1 MDKLVIT
8 GGVPLRGEVKISKA
22 KNAYLPIL
30 AAVLLNEHEI
40 ILRNVPELRDIQ
52 TMFSLMKNLGVN
64 IQHLGGRDF
73 SFDASNITSLE
84 AAYDF
89 VKTMRASVCI
99 LGPLLARFGKARASF
114 PGGCA
119 IGARPID
126 FHLKNFQK
134 MGATV
139 SIDKGIIEVHAKEL
153 RSTTLRLNFPS
164 VGATENLVMAAV
176 FTEGET
182 IIENAA
188 LEPEIDDLIRFLIKM
203 GAVIYGMGTKTLKI
217 CGVSSLKGC
226 EYEAIGDRIE
236 AGTYIMASLATE
248 GEVRVSGFNP
258 EHLEFVLEVLKDMGA
273 EINRGRYFVDVFPSK
288 LRSLRVETSP
298 YPGLP
303 TDLQAQL
310 TALCLKASGTSEI
323 IETIFE
329 NRFMH
334 VPELQRLKADITLE
348 GNKAVICETRD
359 LKGAPVMCSDLR
371 ASAALV
377 IAALM
382 SSGTTEISRIYHLER
397 GHEKLFEKLKRLGA
411 SIEKVKAD

>member
-1 MDKLVIT
+1 
-8 GGVPLRGEVKISKA
+8 
-22 KNAYLPIL
+22 
-30 AAVLLNEHEI
+30 
-40 ILRNVPELRDIQ
+40 
-52 TMFSLMKNLGVN
+52 MKNLGVN
-64 IQHLGGRDF
+64 IQQLGGRDF
-73 SFDASNITSLE
+73 SFNASNITSLE

-89 VKTMRASVCI
+89 VKTMRASVCV

-126 FHLKNFQK
+126 LHLKNFQK

-139 SIDKGIIEVHAKEL
+139 AIDKGIIEVQAKKL
-153 RSTTLRLNFPS
+153 RPTTLRLDFPS
-164 VGATENLVMAAV
+164 VGATENLMMAAV

-188 LEPEIDDLIRFLIKM
+188 LEPEIDDLIHFLIKM
-203 GAVIYGMGTKTLKI
+203 GADILGVGTKILKI
-217 CGVSSLKGC
+217 CGVTSLKRC
-226 EYEAIGDRIE
+226 EYEAVGDRIE
-236 AGTYIMASLATE
+236 AGTYIMAALATE

-258 EHLEFVLEVLKDMGA
+258 EHLEFVLEVLKNMGA
-273 EINRGRYFVDVFPSK
+273 KIHLGQNFVDVSPSK
-288 LRSLRVETSP
+288 LKSIRVKTSP

-310 TALCLKASGTSEI
+310 SALCLKAMGTSEI
-323 IETIFE
+323 KETIFE

-334 VPELQRLKADITLE
+334 VPELQRLGAMILLE
-348 GNKAVICETRD
+348 GNKAVIWETTD

-397 GHEKLFEKLKRLGA
+397 GHENLFEKLKGLGA
-411 SIEKVKAD
+411 CIKKVKAGVHYSRMH

>member
-1 MDKLVIT
+1 MNKLVIT
-8 GGVPLRGEVKISKA
+8 GGVPLRGEVQVSKA

-30 AAVLLNEHEI
+30 AAVLLNENEVV
-40 ILRNVPELRDIQ
+40 LRNVPALRDIQ
-52 TMFSLMKNLGVN
+52 TMFSLMKNFGVK
-64 IQHLGGRDF
+64 IQHHGKRDF
-73 SFDASNITSLE
+73 SFDASHIISRE
-84 AAYDF
+84 ATYDF
-89 VKTMRASVCI
+89 VKTMRASVCV
-99 LGPLLARFGKARASF
+99 LGPLLARFGQARASF

-126 FHLKNFQK
+126 LHLENFKK

-139 SIDKGIIEVHAKEL
+139 GIDKGIIEVQSKKL
-153 RSTTLRLNFPS
+153 YPTTLHLNFPS
-164 VGATENLVMAAV
+164 VGATENLLMASV

-182 IIENAA
+182 IIKNAA
-188 LEPEIDDLIRFLIKM
+188 LEPEIDDLIHFLVKM
-203 GAVIYGMGTKTLKI
+203 GAKIDGVGEKTLKI
-217 CGVSSLKGC
+217 CGVSSLHGC

-236 AGTYIMASLATE
+236 AGAYIMAALATE

-258 EHLEFVLEVLKDMGA
+258 KHLRFVLEVLKSMGA
-273 EINRGRYFVDVFPSK
+273 EINIGHNFVDVAPSK
-288 LRSLRVETSP
+288 LRSICVETSP

-310 TALCLKASGTSEI
+310 TALCLKAEGTSVI
-323 IETIFE
+323 AETIFE
-329 NRFMH
+329 SRFMH
-334 VPELQRLKADITLE
+334 VPELQRLRADIVLE
-348 GNKAVICETRD
+348 GNKVKISQTKA

-397 GHEKLFEKLKRLGA
+397 GHERLFEKLKKLGA
-411 SIEKVKAD
+411 LINLVKLK